1 MLKSTIVLLTLFLCS
16 SVFAEQ
22 AVIICEVPADE
33 EEAGCGPNN
42 TYITY
47 RFAFDTDE
55 FDKKGGADYGYQKVK
70 GCDIS
75 NAKIV
80 RLHYMVTEEAVTFH
94 TSVGPYRKVVVD
106 RESMIAHKGLPR
118 YEKRDYTEDFP
129 CRLEEGSSEAWSK
142 GKRPKPG
149 WRR

>member
-1 MLKSTIVLLTLFLCS
+1 MTKLHVVLLSLIFCS
-16 SVFAEQ
+16 AAVAEQ
-22 AVIICEVPADE
+22 AVLICEVPAE
-33 EEAGCGPNN
+33 EGEVACGPNN
-42 TYITY
+42 TYETY

-75 NAKIV
+75 GARIF
-80 RLHYMVTEEAVTFH
+80 RYHYTVTEEAVTFQ
-94 TSVGPYRKVVVD
+94 TTNGPYRTVVVD
-106 RESMIAHKGLPR
+106 RESLIAHKGLQS

-142 GKRPKPG
+142 G
-149 WRR
+149 RRRSNSWQ